1 VQEFLFCQT
10 PAVFVNQKMPFNF
23 FISQEIITLL
33 KLFIF
38 AFTFC
43 FVTWQIRKTAQYLD
57 GRRELHH
64 YVHSGMSENQ
74 LPVIRRGG
82 DDDDTEM

>member
-1 VQEFLFCQT
+1 
-10 PAVFVNQKMPFNF
+10 MPYNF

-33 KLFIF
+33 KMLIF
-38 AFTFC
+38 AVTCC

-64 YVHSGMSENQ
+64 YVHPEISGHH

-82 DDDDTEM
+82 DEDDADY